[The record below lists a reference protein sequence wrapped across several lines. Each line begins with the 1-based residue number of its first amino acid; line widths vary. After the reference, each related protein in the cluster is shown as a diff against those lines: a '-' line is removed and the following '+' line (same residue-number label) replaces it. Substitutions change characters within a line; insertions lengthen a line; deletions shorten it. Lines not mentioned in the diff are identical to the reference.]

1 MVEPIAA
8 SSCIDSL
15 VSRCSFRP
23 TNLAGRMNSG
33 ISTSATSV
41 TCQDSVIITISTSTS
56 ESTLATTDDSV
67 LVRACCA
74 PITSLFSRLTSEPV
88 WVRVKNAIGWR
99 WTCRKTSVRRS

>member
-1 MVEPIAA
+1 
-8 SSCIDSL
+8 
-15 VSRCSFRP
+15 
-23 TNLAGRMNSG
+23 MNSG

-41 TCQDSVIITISTSTS
+41 ICQDSVIITISTSTS

-67 LVRACCA
+67 QVRACCA